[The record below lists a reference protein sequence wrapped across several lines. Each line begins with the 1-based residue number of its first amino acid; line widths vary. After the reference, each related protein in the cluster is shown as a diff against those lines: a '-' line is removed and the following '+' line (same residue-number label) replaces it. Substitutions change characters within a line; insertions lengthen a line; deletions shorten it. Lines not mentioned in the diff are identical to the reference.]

1 MSRRAD
7 YSRLSILALA
17 LGGAAFL
24 AACNQGAGGACQVD
38 PVPGLNISVV
48 DAAGNAGNVLN
59 VKIVVRDGIWGDS
72 INSGVRNVTGFSTA
86 FDRPGTYA
94 ITVTGTA
101 VKTFAISGVV
111 VQQNGCHV
119 RERDITAT
127 MVPQ

>member
-7 YSRLSILALA
+7 YRKLSILVLAFGGVAL
-17 LGGAAFL
+17 L
-24 AACNQGAGGACQVD
+24 AACNQGSGGACAAD
-38 PVPGLNISVV
+38 PVPGINVSVV
-48 DAAGNAGNVLN
+48 DTAGNAGNVLN
-59 VKIVVRDGIWGDS
+59 LKIVVRDGIWGDS
-72 INSGVRNVTGFSTA
+72 INSSVRNVTNFLTA

-101 VKTFAISGVV
+101 VKTFAITGVV

>member
-7 YSRLSILALA
+7 YKRLSIVALA
-17 LGGAAFL
+17 VGGAVL
-24 AACNQGAGGACQVD
+24 MAACNQGAGGACQTD
-38 PVPGLNISVV
+38 KVPGLNISVV
-48 DAAGNAGNVLN
+48 DTAGNAGNVLN
-59 VKIVVRDGIWGDS
+59 VKIVVRDGTWGDS
-72 INSGVRNVTGFSTA
+72 ISGTTRNVTNFLTA

-101 VKTFAISGVV
+101 VKTFAITGVV

-119 RERDITAT
+119 RERDVTAT

>member
-7 YSRLSILALA
+7 HKTLSILAFA
-17 LGGAAFL
+17 LGGAALL

-48 DAAGNAGNVLN
+48 DAAGNVGNVLN
-59 VKIVVRDGIWGDS
+59 VKIVVRDGVWGDS
-72 INSGVRNVTGFSTA
+72 ITSNTRNVTNFLTA
-86 FDRPGTYA
+86 FDRPGTYS

-101 VKTFAISGVV
+101 VKTFAITGVV

-119 RERDITAT
+119 RERDVTAT
-127 MVPQ
+127 MTP